1 MWHMRVLVFLY
12 TGIRYALVCMLSMC
26 PLCKYSWTSSWTP
39 TFVMFFEDSQLI
51 SCSTISDRILRPLG
65 TLLGQKE
72 HDVIMWS
79 SNLVALSHLF
89 GRRIRQIRFGVCK
102 WFGCWRCV
110 SCSKPAND
118 ELNWGA
124 HEKIAVLTANTELL
138 KPMATLIHDE
148 CGVDFSDNRFL
159 FVARHKM

>member
-1 MWHMRVLVFLY
+1 MRIRCFSTLVYGMHCFACCQCAHYANTAELHPEPLLLSYSLRILSSLAVLPSVIGSYGHLENCLVKKSMMWL
-12 TGIRYALVCMLSMC
+12 CD
-26 PLCKYSWTSSWTP
+26 PLIWWHFHT
-39 TFVMFFEDSQLI
+39 FFEEEFDKADLEFANG
-51 SCSTISDRILRPLG
+51 L
-65 TLLGQKE
+65 
-72 HDVIMWS
+72 DVEGVWAVL
-79 SNLVALSHLF
+79 NLN
-89 GRRIRQIRFGVCK
+89 
-102 WFGCWRCV
+102 
-110 SCSKPAND
+110 AN